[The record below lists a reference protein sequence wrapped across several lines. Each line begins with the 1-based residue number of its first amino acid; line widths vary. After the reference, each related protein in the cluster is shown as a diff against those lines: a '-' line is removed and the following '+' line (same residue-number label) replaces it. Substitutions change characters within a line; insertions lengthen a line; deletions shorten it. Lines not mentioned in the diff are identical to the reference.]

1 MILFRRVGEAF
12 RHIEDRE
19 WFLLALET
27 LGVLAGILIA
37 FELQL
42 WGQQRS
48 DAARHHELM
57 ARLFEET
64 ENDVASIRF
73 MRNAVNPMVQ
83 REELFATRIGK
94 GECPPDADFSAVD
107 SLGVMPALTPPD
119 SVYQELMGAGG
130 LSSIERDD
138 VRKSLA
144 RFHEDLAWGQN
155 QIDYFR
161 SFVISTDPVP
171 NSDPRVQI
179 RFDSSSDDPLQ
190 ATYDGRALCRDR
202 AFKNKLAAATRQHR
216 VYLHYI
222 QDPLEDA
229 ISVCVR
235 LGDSLGRT
243 CTPPYGG
250 PLTGDDA
257 RIAAKARANMIKE
270 RAKT

>member
-19 WFLLALET
+19 WILLALET

-37 FELQL
+37 FELQE
-42 WGQQRS
+42 WAQRRN
-48 DAARHHELM
+48 DDARHRQLM
-57 ARLFEET
+57 ERLLEET

-73 MRNAVNPMVQ
+73 MRNVLKPMVE
-83 REELFATRIGK
+83 REEQFATRIGK
-94 GECPPDADFSAVD
+94 GECPSDADFASID

-119 SVYQELMGAGG
+119 SVYQELTGAGG

-155 QIDYFR
+155 QIAYFR

-171 NSDPRVQI
+171 ISDPRAQV
-179 RFDSSSDDPLQ
+179 RFDASSEDPLRV
-190 ATYDGRALCRDR
+190 TYDGRALCRDP
-202 AFKNKLAAATRQHR
+202 AFRNRLASATRQHR
-216 VYLHYI
+216 VYFRYV

-229 ISVCVR
+229 IGVCVR
-235 LGDSLGRT
+235 LADSLGRS
-243 CTPPYGG
+243 CKPAYGG
-250 PLTGDDA
+250 PLTGYDA
-257 RIAAKARANMIKE
+257 KVAAETAKAMAKE
-270 RAKT
+270 RAKA